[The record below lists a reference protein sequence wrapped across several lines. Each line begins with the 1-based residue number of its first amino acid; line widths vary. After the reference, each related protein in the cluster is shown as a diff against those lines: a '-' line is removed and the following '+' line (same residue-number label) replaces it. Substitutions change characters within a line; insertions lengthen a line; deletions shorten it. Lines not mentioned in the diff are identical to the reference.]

1 MIPCHAMEV
10 FQLSGR
16 FSWVSQTE
24 GSLITI
30 PGHVHNTRR
39 GRVGTRD
46 LKHVQKG
53 NDGMKKCAA
62 FEGTAVDGRNLTPV
76 GK

>member
-1 MIPCHAMEV
+1 MEV

-16 FSWVSQTE
+16 LSWVSQTE

-30 PGHVHNTRR
+30 TGHVHHTRR

-53 NDGMKKCAA
+53 NDGMKIRAV
-62 FEGTAVDGRNLTPV
+62 FEGTAVDGKIPAPV
-76 GK
+76 GR